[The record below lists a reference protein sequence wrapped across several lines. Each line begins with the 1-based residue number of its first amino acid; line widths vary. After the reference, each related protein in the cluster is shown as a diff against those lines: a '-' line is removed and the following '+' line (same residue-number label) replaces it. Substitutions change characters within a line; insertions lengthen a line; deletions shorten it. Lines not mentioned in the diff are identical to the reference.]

1 MADIPIIVIQIVH
14 IDGPLKGEI
23 QEFSD
28 SEILIGRYPECHIQF
43 HKDLRIV
50 SRLHAKIVREGNR
63 FALINKSR
71 NFTYLNGKPIQVE
84 EQAYLKS
91 GDWLMFAQGGPK
103 VSFLMKVEEGR
114 RPEESK
120 KHDEFNFSSQKKQV
134 TAQEKQVPVQQK
146 QVPLV
151 IRYGPTLRQFKNL
164 PITIG
169 KSSNCDF
176 RIDHPSVLDQHIQL
190 FYSEGQYW
198 VKDLTGQNS
207 VLINGQPI
215 DTKAPLNP
223 DNQLALSHHGPTFM
237 FLGGGRLNE
246 ISSTK
251 FTF

>member
-1 MADIPIIVIQIVH
+1 MADIPVIAIQIVH

-28 SEILIGRYPECHIQF
+28 TELSIGRYPECHIQF

-50 SRLHAKIVREGNR
+50 SRLHAKILREGNR
-63 FALINKSR
+63 FALINKSK
-71 NFTYLNGKPIQVE
+71 NLTYLNGKPIQVE
-84 EQAYLKS
+84 EKVYLKS

-103 VSFLMKVEEGR
+103 VSFLTKIEKGR
-114 RPEESK
+114 HLEAPK
-120 KHDEFNFSSQKKQV
+120 KHEGFNL
-134 TAQEKQVPVQQK
+134 TAQKKQVPVQKK

-176 RIDHPSVLDQHIQL
+176 MIDHPSVLDQHIQL
-190 FYSEGQYW
+190 FFSEGQYW
-198 VKDLTGQNS
+198 VKDLTGRNS

-223 DNQLALSHHGPTFM
+223 DNQLALSHQGPTFI
-237 FLGGGRLNE
+237 FLGDGRLNE

>member
-1 MADIPIIVIQIVH
+1 
-14 IDGPLKGEI
+14 
-23 QEFSD
+23 
-28 SEILIGRYPECHIQF
+28 
-43 HKDLRIV
+43 
-50 SRLHAKIVREGNR
+50 
-63 FALINKSR
+63 
-71 NFTYLNGKPIQVE
+71 
-84 EQAYLKS
+84 
-91 GDWLMFAQGGPK
+91 MFAQGGPK

-114 RPEESK
+114 PIEAPK
-120 KHDEFNFSSQKKQV
+120 KHDEVNFSAQKKQV
-134 TAQEKQVPVQQK
+134 SLQTTD
-146 QVPLV
+146 VPLV

-169 KSSNCDF
+169 KSSTCDF
-176 RIDHPSVLDQHIQL
+176 MIDHPSVLDQHIRL

-223 DNQLALSHHGPTFM
+223 DNQLALSHQGPTFM

>member
-14 IDGPLKGEI
+14 IDGPLKGKI

-28 SEILIGRYPECHIQF
+28 TEILIGRYPECHIQF
-43 HKDLRIV
+43 HKDLRII
-50 SRLHAKIVREGNR
+50 SRLHAKILREGNR

-71 NFTYLNGKPIQVE
+71 NFTYLNGKPIQEE
-84 EQAYLKS
+84 EQVYLKS

-114 RPEESK
+114 RLEEPK
-120 KHDEFNFSSQKKQV
+120 KHDEFNFSAQRKQV
-134 TAQEKQVPVQQK
+134 AVQKK

-176 RIDHPSVLDQHIQL
+176 IIDHPSVLDQHIQL

-223 DNQLALSHHGPTFM
+223 EGQLALSQQGPTFM
-237 FLGGGRLNE
+237 FLGDGRLNE